1 MTTELIDYGVP
12 ATPSGVPAP
21 IPDAVASG
29 GIAVSVQVPLRP
41 DGNPEDGDIQAQTT
55 AVLVNLCTT
64 LDTMG
69 LGLDRVMHATIYMTD
84 MNDWEG
90 MNAVWESVFQE
101 RSPSRAAI
109 GATAL
114 AEPWMQIELV
124 ALIAHHADNRPP
136 AYGTN

>member
-12 ATPSGVPAP
+12 ETPRAPAS
-21 IPDAVASG
+21 IPDAVASD

-41 DGNPEDGDIQAQTT
+41 DGNPEDGDIRAQTE

-69 LGLDRVMHATIYMTD
+69 LGVDRVMHATIYMTD
-84 MNDWEG
+84 MNDWKV

-109 GATAL
+109 GTTAL
-114 AEPWMQIELV
+114 AQPWMRIELV
-124 ALIAHHADNRPP
+124 ALVAHHANNRP
-136 AYGTN
+136 AGHGTS